1 MVWLYFMTLR
11 IPNFAQARV
20 LVVGDVMLDR
30 YWTGPTSR
38 ISPEAP
44 VPIVKVSAIEDR
56 AGGAG
61 NVALNIASLT
71 ANASLLGLVGNDD
84 NAHVLEQTLA
94 HKNIQ
99 TQFTK
104 IDTHPTITKLRVLS
118 RNQQLIRLDFEE
130 SFDQVDNSA
139 LLENFKQQVANCD
152 VIILSDYGKG
162 ALSNIEAFIKVGR
175 DAGKPVLIDPKGT
188 QFERYRGAS
197 LITPNLSE
205 FEGVVGHCKD
215 EADLVKKGFDLL
227 DTAGLEALLVTRS
240 EKGMTLFQKGEQPV
254 HLAATAREVYD
265 VTGAGDTVISVLAA
279 AVAAGSSLSEATALA
294 NAAAALVVAKL
305 GTATVSLAE
314 LRREAKADEVA
325 HGGIMSEDALLKAI
339 KDSQLAG
346 ETIVMT
352 NGCFD
357 LLHPGH
363 VSYLRNAKKLGDRL
377 VVAVNTDASVKR
389 LKGEGRPIN
398 PTEHRMDVLAG
409 LESVDWVVPFSEDT
423 PQNLI
428 AKMLPDI
435 LVKGGDYK
443 IADIAGGAE
452 VIANGGQVQ
461 VLNFE
466 DGCSTTNIIN
476 SIKKNQ
482 K

>member
-44 VPIVKVSAIEDR
+44 VPIVKVSTIEDR

-240 EKGMTLFQKGEQPV
+240 EKGMTLFQKGQQPV

-325 HGGIMSEDALLKAI
+325 HGGIMSEDALLNAI

-363 VSYLRNAKKLGDRL
+363 VSYLRNAKELGDRL

-476 SIKKNQ
+476 SIKQNQ

>member
-1 MVWLYFMTLR
+1 
-11 IPNFAQARV
+11 
-20 LVVGDVMLDR
+20 
-30 YWTGPTSR
+30 
-38 ISPEAP
+38 
-44 VPIVKVSAIEDR
+44 
-56 AGGAG
+56 
-61 NVALNIASLT
+61 
-71 ANASLLGLVGNDD
+71 
-84 NAHVLEQTLA
+84 
-94 HKNIQ
+94 
-99 TQFTK
+99 
-104 IDTHPTITKLRVLS
+104 
-118 RNQQLIRLDFEE
+118 
-130 SFDQVDNSA
+130 
-139 LLENFKQQVANCD
+139 
-152 VIILSDYGKG
+152 
-162 ALSNIEAFIKVGR
+162 
-175 DAGKPVLIDPKGT
+175 
-188 QFERYRGAS
+188 
-197 LITPNLSE
+197 
-205 FEGVVGHCKD
+205 
-215 EADLVKKGFDLL
+215 
-227 DTAGLEALLVTRS
+227 
-240 EKGMTLFQKGEQPV
+240 
-254 HLAATAREVYD
+254 
-265 VTGAGDTVISVLAA
+265 
-279 AVAAGSSLSEATALA
+279 
-294 NAAAALVVAKL
+294 LVVAKL

-325 HGGIMSEDALLKAI
+325 HGGIMSEDALLNAI

-409 LESVDWVVPFSEDT
+409 LESVDWVVPFSEDP

-435 LVKGGDYK
+435 LVKGADYK

-476 SIKKNQ
+476 SIKQNQ